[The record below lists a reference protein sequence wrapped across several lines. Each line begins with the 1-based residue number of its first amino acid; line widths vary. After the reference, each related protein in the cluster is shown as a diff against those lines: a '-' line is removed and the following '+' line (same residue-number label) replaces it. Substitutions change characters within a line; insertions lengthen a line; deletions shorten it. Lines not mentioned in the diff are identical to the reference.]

1 MEAQTVTHAT
11 LDQLQMGMEL
21 RSILLTLLSMHPCQ
35 MVITKPTPIKKEIGK
50 ILDFFFQCKNSTSFA
65 IFLLN
70 FTKKINTNGEERKKK
85 NCIRQIQADK

>member
-1 MEAQTVTHAT
+1 MEARTVTHAT

-21 RSILLTLLSMHPCQ
+21 QSILLTLLSMHPCQ
-35 MVITKPTPIKKEIGK
+35 MVITKPTPINKEIGK

-70 FTKKINTNGEERKKK
+70 FTKNFNINEFYFF
-85 NCIRQIQADK
+85 